1 MKREFLRIA
10 HNVIR
15 LGLTSA
21 PILYLFWSVEEI
33 IPDPPLWAT
42 IMLGA
47 VLGGCVFVPAKN
59 IGDSMWAIITIY
71 VETILRKPQ
80 TGDHDYHRRI
90 AEYEK
95 WQCEIRSASLVQVGS
110 RMIAPALRGTL
121 IVSGV
126 LALLFLVLIAVAS
139 IQEGITLL
147 AVVGGIAVSL
157 YLWGVIFFFLLVALL
172 VMLSLLLK
180 LYYNEY
186 DVHE

>member
-10 HNVIR
+10 HNIIR

-33 IPDPPLWAT
+33 IQDPPLWAT

-59 IGDSMWAIITIY
+59 IGDSIWAIITIY

-95 WQCEIRSASLVQVGS
+95 W
-110 RMIAPALRGTL
+110 
-121 IVSGV
+121 
-126 LALLFLVLIAVAS
+126 
-139 IQEGITLL
+139 
-147 AVVGGIAVSL
+147 
-157 YLWGVIFFFLLVALL
+157 
-172 VMLSLLLK
+172 
-180 LYYNEY
+180 
-186 DVHE
+186 